1 LRSILNFYYLQC
13 FCVAKREAPYLN
25 NKFDGDLGDQQSLF
39 DIIDTPS
46 QFDYEK
52 FMAEEEAAKK
62 TKVMARAKGKKKLRG
77 HHAAGSQTNVS
88 SEVYEWLQCLVTA
101 LLICV
106 LVFAFFVR
114 IIDIIGTSMVPSF
127 HDGDSV
133 IISNLFFEPKQGDI
147 VVLRKLAFQEEPIIK
162 RIIATEGQTVD
173 IDFST
178 GTVYVDNLPLSEPYT
193 AEPTYNPIDFDGKIT
208 VPENHVFVMGD
219 NRNHSTDSRDSV
231 IGCVDERYIMGKV
244 LLRLLPFSDFGPI
257 D

>member
-1 LRSILNFYYLQC
+1 MID
-13 FCVAKREAPYLN
+13 
-25 NKFDGDLGDQQSLF
+25 KFDGGLGEQQSFF
-39 DIIDTPS
+39 DAADISS

-62 TKVMARAKGKKKLRG
+62 AALTAKAEGKKKPKTLKTSGRE
-77 HHAAGSQTNVS
+77 TNIS
-88 SEVYEWLQCLVTA
+88 SEIYEWLQCLVTA

-147 VVLRKLAFQEEPIIK
+147 VVLRKLSFQEEPIIK
-162 RIIATEGQTVD
+162 RVIATEGQTVD
-173 IDFST
+173 IDFTT
-178 GTVYVDNLPLSEPYT
+178 GIVYVDDLPLSEPYT

-244 LLRLLPFSDFGPI
+244 LLRLLPISDFGLI
-257 D
+257 N